1 MSTYDQRMGAKRVGT
16 DPRVTPS
23 AKAHER
29 VTGRWLQDI
38 VVENGKD
45 RFAYYLKSF
54 VGTPIPWLFSALVIL
69 SFFSRAGSEIAAWL
83 CTILTLTYIAADR
96 LARPREFSFFRVG
109 SDIFLIGLVLITII
123 TACNAA
129 TMSDAVST
137 LGDARWILLL
147 YSLAYCWELFPGLNR
162 IFFLMLSAASALSVY
177 GIWQHFT
184 GVDPFR
190 GVDLAGAPVKHF
202 AYFIP
207 TGFFSSPEVFGTV
220 LATVLPFSA
229 ATFLLSDRKDEW
241 YERWLPLACT
251 FLLGLAV
258 FWTYRPGLWLAAFV
272 GVAFTLLMKARS
284 WFFLLASATI
294 FFGTVMLVTYAGSPG
309 EMLDGVHQAEEVR
322 ADRQREQLKAQTELW
337 KNAMWVGVGHDAVR
351 ADHYDSSSGNV
362 YFQILAQ
369 SGLLG
374 GAFYLLFIVSFL
386 LMSYR
391 MYAEIPESHFW
402 HRVLI
407 SGGVGSQ
414 IAFHAC
420 GLYWSTMT
428 EAITLNLFIL
438 ILSAV
443 SYVSEHYSRGLV
455 TDDVSL

>member
-1 MSTYDQRMGAKRVGT
+1 MGADRARNAE
-16 DPRVTPS
+16 PRVTPS

-38 VVENGKD
+38 VVETGRD
-45 RFAYYLKSF
+45 RFIYYLKSI
-54 VGTPIPWLFSALVIL
+54 VGTPIPWLFSAIVIL
-69 SFFSRAGSEIAAWL
+69 SFFSRAGSEIAAWV
-83 CTILTLTYIAADR
+83 CATLTFIYVVADR

-109 SDIFLIGLVLITII
+109 SDVFLIGIVIVTLIS
-123 TACNAA
+123 AASAA
-129 TMSDAVST
+129 TTTDALAT
-137 LGDARWILLL
+137 LGDIRWVFLL
-147 YSLAYCWELFPGLNR
+147 YALAYCWELFPGLNR
-162 IFFLMLSAASALSVY
+162 IFFLMLSSASALALY

-184 GVDPFR
+184 GLDMIR
-190 GVDLAGAPVKHF
+190 GLELASAPVKHF
-202 AYFIP
+202 PYFIP
-207 TGFFSSPEVFGTV
+207 TGFFNSSEIFGTV
-220 LATVLPFSA
+220 LATVLPLPA
-229 ATFLLSDRKDEW
+229 ATFLLSDRKDDW
-241 YERWLPLACT
+241 HERWLPLGCT
-251 FLLGLAV
+251 LLLGLAV
-258 FWTYRPGLWLAAFV
+258 FWTYHPGLWIAAFA

-284 WFFLLASATI
+284 WFFMLASIAI
-294 FFGTVMLVTYAGSPG
+294 FFGAVSLITYAGSPG
-309 EMLDGVHQAEEVR
+309 EMLDGVQQAESVR
-322 ADRQREQLKAQTELW
+322 AEHQREQINAQTELW
-337 KNAMWVGVGHDAVR
+337 KKAMWVGVGHDAIR
-351 ADHYDSSSGNV
+351 SAAPYDAASGNV

-391 MYAEIPESHFW
+391 IYSEIPESHYW

-407 SGGVGSQ
+407 SGGVGAQ
-414 IAFHAC
+414 IAFHTC

-428 EAITLNLFIL
+428 EAITLNLFVL

>member
-1 MSTYDQRMGAKRVGT
+1 MSTYARVGNE
-16 DPRVTPS
+16 PRVTPS

-38 VVENGKD
+38 IVETGRD
-45 RFAYYLKSF
+45 RFVYYLKMA

-83 CTILTLTYIAADR
+83 CTILTMTYVFADR
-96 LARPREFSFFRVG
+96 MGRTREFSFFRVG
-109 SDIFLIGLVLITII
+109 SDLFLLGFVIVTFIG
-123 TACNAA
+123 AMNAGSP
-129 TMSDAVST
+129 SDILAT
-137 LGDARWILLL
+137 LGDARWVLLL
-147 YSLAYCWELFPGLNR
+147 YALAYCWELFPGLNR
-162 IFFLMLSAASALSVY
+162 LFFLMLAAASALAVY
-177 GIWQHFT
+177 GLWQHFT
-184 GVDPFR
+184 GLDPIR
-190 GVDLAGAPVKHF
+190 GIALADAPVKSRP
-202 AYFIP
+202 YFIP
-207 TGFFSSPEVFGTV
+207 TGFFASPEIFGTV
-220 LATVLPFSA
+220 LATVIPFPA

-241 YERWLPLACT
+241 HERWLPLACAL
-251 FLLGLAV
+251 LLGLAV

-272 GVAFTLLMKARS
+272 GVAFTLLMKAKS
-284 WFFLLASATI
+284 WFFMLASI
-294 FFGTVMLVTYAGSPG
+294 VGFFGVVMLITYGGSPG
-309 EMLDGVHQAEEVR
+309 EMLDGVHQAEVVR
-322 ADRQREQLKAQTELW
+322 AEHQRAQMHTQTELW
-337 KNAMWVGVGHDAVR
+337 NKSPWIGVGHDAVR
-351 ADHYDSSSGNV
+351 AADYDSSTGNV

-369 SGLLG
+369 TGVLG
-374 GAFYLLFIVSFL
+374 AAFYLLFIVAFL

-391 MYAEIPESHFW
+391 IYAEIPESHYW

-407 SGGVGSQ
+407 SGGVGAQ

-428 EAITLNLFIL
+428 EAITVNLFIL